1 MKSGATSAKSWH
13 RWWIIAPPFLWFLF
27 LFLTP
32 FLIVLRISLSQKVT
46 AQPPYLPIFDWIDGA
61 SGWWQAA
68 GQLSV
73 DNYRALFFGQFG
85 DSLYL
90 DAYLASLRIA
100 AIGTALTLLVGY
112 PMALAIARAP
122 KSSRPFLLMVVI
134 LPFWTSFLIRVYALI
149 AIFKPEGFFN
159 AALMGLGVI
168 REPLIIL
175 NTEAAIFIGIVYC
188 YLPFMVLPI
197 YAAIER
203 QDPALLEAAAD
214 LGAGPLAAFWRITLP
229 LSLPGVIAA
238 CLLVFI
244 PVTGEFVIPDLLGGP
259 ETLMIG
265 TVLWDE
271 FFRNRDWP
279 LASAVAVVL
288 VLLLLIPI
296 IVQQQ
301 PGASGKEREGE
312 R

>member
-1 MKSGATSAKSWH
+1 MTSGAATGKS
-13 RWWIIAPPFLWFLF
+13 RRKWWVIAPPFLWFLI
-27 LFLTP
+27 LFLVP
-32 FLIVLRISLSQKVT
+32 FLIVFRISLSQKAT
-46 AQPPYLPIFDWIDGA
+46 AQPPYLPVFQWSDGV
-61 SGWWQAA
+61 SGWWQTAS
-68 GQLSV
+68 QLTV
-73 DNYRALFFGQFG
+73 ENYRSLFFDPLG

-90 DAYLASLRIA
+90 DAYLTSLRIA
-100 AIGTALTLLVGY
+100 AIGTALTLLVAY
-112 PMALAIARAP
+112 PLALAIARAP
-122 KSSRPFLLMVVI
+122 KSSRSVLLMLVI
-134 LPFWTSFLIRVYALI
+134 LPFWTSFLIRVYALN
-149 AIFKPEGFFN
+149 AILKPEGFLN
-159 AALMGLGVI
+159 AALMGLGAI

-203 QDPALLEAAAD
+203 QDPALLEAAGD
-214 LGAGPLAAFWRITLP
+214 LGANPLVAFWQITLP

-244 PVTGEFVIPDLLGGP
+244 PVMGEFVIPDLLGGP

-288 VLLLLIPI
+288 VLILLVPI
-296 IVQQQ
+296 MVQQQ
-301 PGASGKEREGE
+301 LGAPGKR
-312 R
+312 RRVKP